1 MEALVLDVLK
11 RVVEELETEI
21 RLLAAGQRAILDVS
35 GGKIVDTSRETLS
48 QKRVYKER
56 LSGLISQL
64 EASSTR

>member
-21 RLLAAGQRAILDVS
+21 RLLATGQKAILDIS
-35 GGKIVDTSRETLS
+35 DGRIVDTSRETLS

-64 EASSTR
+64 EATSTC